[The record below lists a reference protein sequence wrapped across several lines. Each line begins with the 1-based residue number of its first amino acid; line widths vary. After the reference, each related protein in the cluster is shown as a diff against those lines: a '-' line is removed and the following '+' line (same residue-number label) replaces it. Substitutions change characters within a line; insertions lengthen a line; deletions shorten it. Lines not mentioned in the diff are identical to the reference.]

1 MILRVYTFGV
11 LFGPSRCLVLIR
23 VIGPSLSPDSM
34 VDEESAFA
42 TSSPLTSRRSATTVV
57 YYGKQKTINRV

>member
-11 LFGPSRCLVLIR
+11 LFGPSRCLVLVR

-34 VDEESAFA
+34 VVEKSAFA
-42 TSSPLTSRRSATTVV
+42 TSSRLTSRRSATTVV
-57 YYGKQKTINRV
+57 FYGKQNTINRL